1 MVFSIRYHGRAIST
15 PKIWDRFCNVNR
27 LLHNMRSFFDCH
39 ICDERAES
47 AMEFLIAI
55 VVLAGLIWA
64 AAFARNFYRLDI
76 NPILAGGVGIMVVGT
91 VFGPSFLSIPA
102 GPIPITLDRLLI
114 VGVVALFALRFLQ
127 GKEDLQA
134 LSGADLAAI
143 AMLGILLFSTFTHDW
158 SYQENLPLS
167 RLLFFF
173 ILPVVVYF
181 VTRNARLGDRE
192 LKMVLIGFAILGA
205 YLSLTAFAETR
216 DWNWAVYPSYIMS
229 PEVGEFLG
237 RGRGPLHNPIV
248 NGLLIIIG
256 TCATM
261 LLASHVGMHQ
271 KLLIPIGIFTL
282 VGCLGAFATLT
293 RIVWLS
299 LLVSLSGL
307 IWSSLRGAPRR
318 LFTILVIAGAI
329 GVVGVAQSGALNSFK
344 RDKNVTTHE
353 MSQSAG
359 LRVVFFV
366 IAKEMFAD
374 KPITGHG
381 FAQYTKV
388 RDNYI
393 RPRDAGNVETALGSD
408 YIQHNIVLS
417 FLTETGLLGAL
428 ALLTVLA
435 TLMHAGW
442 VVWMNPN
449 QSLVAQQIGMLAM
462 ICTGVYFT
470 CGMFQ
475 DFTVIPM
482 GNMILFFVGGL
493 ASNLHSKN
501 RAFAKSQTNMANQ
514 SSQSN
519 LANDLALGAQPTNT
533 RPEFARVGTVVNS

>member
-271 KLLIPIGIFTL
+271 KL
-282 VGCLGAFATLT
+282 
-293 RIVWLS
+293 
-299 LLVSLSGL
+299 
-307 IWSSLRGAPRR
+307 
-318 LFTILVIAGAI
+318 
-329 GVVGVAQSGALNSFK
+329 
-344 RDKNVTTHE
+344 
-353 MSQSAG
+353 
-359 LRVVFFV
+359 
-366 IAKEMFAD
+366 
-374 KPITGHG
+374 
-381 FAQYTKV
+381 
-388 RDNYI
+388 
-393 RPRDAGNVETALGSD
+393 
-408 YIQHNIVLS
+408 
-417 FLTETGLLGAL
+417 
-428 ALLTVLA
+428 
-435 TLMHAGW
+435 
-442 VVWMNPN
+442 
-449 QSLVAQQIGMLAM
+449 
-462 ICTGVYFT
+462 
-470 CGMFQ
+470 
-475 DFTVIPM
+475 
-482 GNMILFFVGGL
+482 
-493 ASNLHSKN
+493 
-501 RAFAKSQTNMANQ
+501 
-514 SSQSN
+514 
-519 LANDLALGAQPTNT
+519 
-533 RPEFARVGTVVNS
+533 